1 MSTYRTEL
9 HRSRDPRFVQ
19 SRISE
24 EGVGILGTTTDGPV
38 IAVVGSRDFYDY
50 PLLKETLDT
59 LLTRSATLIS
69 GGASGADALAEK
81 YAREH
86 GRTIEVIAPDFACSL
101 AGTELLPMIV
111 LPLKWL
117 SHGLTQR
124 YEWPTA
130 LRTLAGAERRPSH
143 DVQFAAMYRA

>member
-9 HRSRDPRFVQ
+9 YRSRDPRFVQ

-24 EGVGILGTTTDGPV
+24 EGIGILGTTTDGPV

-86 GRTIEVIAPDFACSL
+86 GRTIEVIAPDWKTHGPSAGFRRNREIVEKATRVIAFWDGSSRGTAHVIDL
-101 AGTELLPMIV
+101 ARAEGKSVHIV
-111 LPLKWL
+111 RFSK
-117 SHGLTQR
+117 
-124 YEWPTA
+124 
-130 LRTLAGAERRPSH
+130 
-143 DVQFAAMYRA
+143 